1 MRMRYQRFAGHNNIA
16 TSALDVDVV
25 LRRPELVTLWEV
37 EQLRRLEPYG
47 NGNGRPLFCLPGV
60 TLERVQ
66 GVGQNRHL
74 KLLFSK
80 GASQLEGIFFSV
92 TPQQCPVRPGERVD
106 VAFYLQINEFRGSRT
121 VQLQVVDLRPSLQCS
136 AREEESLL
144 LVRRLKQ
151 GQAPAYKDALRMLPS
166 RQQCV
171 AAWRYL
177 QQAAGGGPVQLFTL
191 PFLRRLSAAIP
202 GTDSFLRG
210 CFCMELF
217 CERGLLQRKT
227 DSEHMTLCLSPGQEK
242 VDLERSV
249 YWQALVDNIKGK

>member
-1 MRMRYQRFAGHNNIA
+1 MNQCVLRFMDGRPA

-60 TLERVQ
+60 TLGRVQ